1 MITIKQT
8 TVEFE
13 QEWLDLDLGGQL
25 EAYKTANPTHRSMM
39 PRILKTGYQALQLI
53 HYFTAGADE
62 VKAWTI
68 KVSVMYVC
76 YVCVLCVQQLMLVPL
91 RILHCA

>member
-1 MITIKQT
+1 MRCAKQSQHYT

-68 KVSVMYVC
+68 KVSLCVC
-76 YVCVLCVQQLMLVPL
+76 YKC
-91 RILHCA
+91 IN